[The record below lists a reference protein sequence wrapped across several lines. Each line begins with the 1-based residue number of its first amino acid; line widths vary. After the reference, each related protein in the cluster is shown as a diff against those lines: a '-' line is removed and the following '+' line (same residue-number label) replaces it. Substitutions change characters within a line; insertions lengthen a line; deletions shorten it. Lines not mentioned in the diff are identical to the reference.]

1 MSKNVPLIE
10 RPVPGKIYLRREY
23 RPPAKLQ
30 YATPKD
36 AFRIRAINVVRL
48 NPLVIVKVT
57 TGE

>member
-1 MSKNVPLIE
+1 MPAKVPLIE
-10 RPVPGKIYLRREY
+10 RPIPGKIYLRREY

-48 NPLVIVKVT
+48 NPLIIVEVK
-57 TGE
+57 